1 MEEDKDFIDFEFNGR
16 WASEFKLLAVSDGDR
31 YTSPFYGSVSP
42 NTSTLVGK
50 VGVHKWKT
58 QVGEKEF
65 NIQIAYDDVDLGT
78 LRKIKEWLN
87 PFVIGK
93 LVFKEEPYKY
103 YWVSLSED
111 PQISFLP
118 FRTEDL
124 IVDGKSYKKGVY
136 KGDFTLNFICVDN
149 YGYSDWSS
157 FDENFDYLVNE
168 IKGENFITFD
178 DSSDNN
184 LILTKIEGGFAQ
196 ETKSAIPYTNVEGN
210 DLQLTDVENVDTQ
223 NWIIKGGH
231 HQVQTDEEKTT
242 VNGESI
248 SISDVDDS
256 KPADIV
262 IKGNHY
268 QATREGYNLYNVK
281 DARDFSVGV
290 IVGEDDWIT
299 ITADNSSGTS
309 TKYMNFFT
317 NNLDLKTNTDYA
329 IILEIKQVTGTGK
342 LNLINTFQ
350 STGQFS
356 TSWISDFTSI
366 TSNKYKIIGKT
377 VSDMSL
383 STFGLRSYV
392 AYAPGEA
399 GTITLRVSVLED
411 TSVDLDTFVY
421 EQYGISPSLD
431 YPSEAETVG
440 SNVNGFDL
448 ISYYNTAPVVS
459 ATKQLLNNG
468 IKLNF
473 EAKADAYIGTVLN
486 EGETLNKN
494 WRSGCVAVEPNTTY
508 TIQVSSAPKC
518 YISYLDENYKAIK
531 GFTQFFGNVTFTTD
545 ARTHYIYFRFGYNN
559 SASILTF
566 YEFTNIKIEKGSVA
580 TPYSPFGMG
589 SVEID
594 VVNKNLLDKNNEKKG
609 ITINAAGVEESNGAR
624 SITQYITVDKNKKV
638 LYVNWSGKT
647 GKKNPGYTILLSY
660 DSNKKLITR
669 QPTFNETSSKNWAF
683 DISNASFIKVTYDDL
698 QINNGDFGVENTI
711 ISYEKT
717 EYEAHQ
723 SQTVIMPIQQE
734 MLTGDYIENV
744 EHHEWKKLILNND
757 VAIDRFTTSD
767 SNAYRF
773 VILNIDVLSLG
784 VGEKADI
791 LCNKLNVVKA
801 TETYEKV
808 EGISASTNSL
818 IIYIDECKNM
828 TVEEFRAYLKRFY
841 DEGNPF
847 VIYYKSINSTDLP
860 LTLEQKTAREQI
872 FNTKLYSGITN
883 ITNNSSY
890 PAIIELNYNITRE
903 EPSPEWPSEVK
914 TVGSNVNELKLKNGK
929 NIKTYGLDVSIDN
942 DIITINGTANDYYP
956 TFLISGDGEI
966 ETRLGTPNINANP
979 NWYNSIALAKRDY
992 TLKFEYIGGD
1002 GGTAHRPYIFIH
1014 TSDGKNLEFSQ
1025 GNSTK
1030 VKNYT
1035 GEIDGI
1041 SFYVENNQTFNNY
1054 KFRVYVVKGTYTKD
1068 TIPLYSPFGMGSVE
1082 IDVVNSNLLDFN
1094 VAQDS
1099 RVTVNEDGTL
1109 TINGAGGFSLN
1120 IDKLQLKAG
1129 ITYYQ
1134 KVELISGSISG
1145 SNINNTFLSFAGAG
1159 AWISSENFSQTNL
1172 TKDTEKTTIWINASV
1187 IFNNAVIRIWANTD
1201 KSDFIKHQSKTT
1213 IIPTQQ
1219 ELLEG
1224 DYIDKSKEYHK
1235 WEKIIIDTSK
1245 LMEDV
1250 TNEEGKK
1257 RYKYEYNKVIKK
1269 SDITHNVAY
1278 SNMFKLLGEGQTY
1291 WNFKGFTIVN
1301 NNIYIYNEGEPLT
1314 EFKSKLTDKQLVFYA
1329 QLETSTKLELT
1340 TEQKT
1345 AMNKLNTSQFYPNIT
1360 NLSLSNSVAKVN
1372 FDYNGYDG
1380 MPSPRY
1386 PSDFQVVKDS
1396 VDITISN
1403 KNLFDFNKLNTQNT
1417 NLTIQG
1423 KKLIGNNVPNIV
1435 IGAAPDSTA
1444 LMKKTLL
1451 PGTYTVSFDITSES
1465 SSELLNCYFC
1475 CQQVDG
1481 TYNNY
1486 YNGKATILL
1495 PNEKN
1500 RVFYEYKITKAVQ
1513 KISIVGYLQGNTNLE
1528 ISNIAVIEGTDN
1540 KYTEYK
1546 EQVISMPVQQELFKD
1561 DYIEDVE
1568 HHEWKKIIVDGI
1580 NYGSPS
1586 YVFPNGMFVLH
1597 NLKEAQAIKDA
1608 IPQKDWAVSENN
1620 VVCSHLPTTT
1630 TYSIQ
1635 VTGKKGISNNPSGLI
1650 IMKIDDS
1657 TADNS
1662 TWTSEAVN
1670 EYLQQQ
1676 NEKGQ
1681 PLTVW
1686 YKTTEPYDLEL
1697 TEDQADIKENC
1708 KDFVYSYPG
1717 ANYISANTTLPKLS
1731 ISYMPEQDLAIDFVA
1746 DGSNLL
1752 NSSSFYYTNE
1762 IYLKSFK
1769 DKETG
1774 NPDTSGITSSRAE
1787 YLFNAGNQPANLNL
1801 TFDYIP
1807 PQQGAPLEINI
1818 DKVQLTN
1825 NGWKTLEKKYTSI
1838 SLEYFEA
1845 FKPFTDLLKKAYSID
1860 DLSNLPSNWQN
1871 DWQLEINSEIKEIY
1885 FKNKHNKDLVISLNK
1900 FNKKQ
1905 EFLQLCGSNF
1915 VDYSKPFPTLI
1926 TEVEESAIADTYFNK
1941 VYLTA
1946 TAQDYRLKNIN
1957 LEWKHTYL

>member
-178 DSSDNN
+178 DGSDNN

-210 DLQLTDVENVDTQ
+210 NLQLTDVENVDTQ

-231 HQVQTDEEKTT
+231 HQVQTDEEKTI

-262 IKGNHY
+262 TKGNHY
-268 QATREGYNLYNVK
+268 QATREGYNL
-281 DARDFSVGV
+281 
-290 IVGEDDWIT
+290 
-299 ITADNSSGTS
+299 
-309 TKYMNFFT
+309 
-317 NNLDLKTNTDYA
+317 LDLSNLKDETSAGISRITEEGKITLNGTPESTSYNETIYTFIAKESGVYTLLPFKKTAVPSIRLIFKVNDGQFISNDSQTQ
-329 IILEIKQVTGTGK
+329 IS
-342 LNLINTFQ
+342 LNENDVLLINLRIDALDKITN
-350 STGQFS
+350 FS
-356 TSWISDFTSI
+356 LQPML
-366 TSNKYKIIGKT
+366 Y
-377 VSDMSL
+377 L
-383 STFGLRSYV
+383 
-392 AYAPGEA
+392 
-399 GTITLRVSVLED
+399 GTDIKP
-411 TSVDLDTFVY
+411 F
-421 EQYGISPSLD
+421 EQYGVSPLPD
-431 YPSEAETVG
+431 YSSEIETVG

-448 ISYYNTAPVVS
+448 ISYYNTARVVN

-531 GFTQFFGNVTFTTD
+531 GFTQLFGNVTFTTD

-559 SASILTF
+559 SASTLTF

-580 TPYSPFGMG
+580 TP
-589 SVEID
+589 
-594 VVNKNLLDKNNEKKG
+594 
-609 ITINAAGVEESNGAR
+609 
-624 SITQYITVDKNKKV
+624 
-638 LYVNWSGKT
+638 
-647 GKKNPGYTILLSY
+647 
-660 DSNKKLITR
+660 
-669 QPTFNETSSKNWAF
+669 
-683 DISNASFIKVTYDDL
+683 
-698 QINNGDFGVENTI
+698 
-711 ISYEKT
+711 
-717 EYEAHQ
+717 
-723 SQTVIMPIQQE
+723 
-734 MLTGDYIENV
+734 
-744 EHHEWKKLILNND
+744 
-757 VAIDRFTTSD
+757 
-767 SNAYRF
+767 
-773 VILNIDVLSLG
+773 
-784 VGEKADI
+784 
-791 LCNKLNVVKA
+791 
-801 TETYEKV
+801 
-808 EGISASTNSL
+808 
-818 IIYIDECKNM
+818 
-828 TVEEFRAYLKRFY
+828 
-841 DEGNPF
+841 
-847 VIYYKSINSTDLP
+847 
-860 LTLEQKTAREQI
+860 
-872 FNTKLYSGITN
+872 
-883 ITNNSSY
+883 
-890 PAIIELNYNITRE
+890 
-903 EPSPEWPSEVK
+903 
-914 TVGSNVNELKLKNGK
+914 
-929 NIKTYGLDVSIDN
+929 
-942 DIITINGTANDYYP
+942 
-956 TFLISGDGEI
+956 
-966 ETRLGTPNINANP
+966 
-979 NWYNSIALAKRDY
+979 
-992 TLKFEYIGGD
+992 
-1002 GGTAHRPYIFIH
+1002 
-1014 TSDGKNLEFSQ
+1014 
-1025 GNSTK
+1025 
-1030 VKNYT
+1030 
-1035 GEIDGI
+1035 
-1041 SFYVENNQTFNNY
+1041 
-1054 KFRVYVVKGTYTKD
+1054 
-1068 TIPLYSPFGMGSVE
+1068 YSPFGMGSVE

-1109 TINGAGGFSLN
+1109 IINGAGGFSLN

-1145 SNINNTFLSFAGAG
+1145 LNINNTFLSFTGTG

-1172 TKDTEKTTIWINASV
+1172 TKDTEKTTILINASA

-1201 KSDFIKHQSKTT
+1201 KSDFVKHQSKTT

-1219 ELLEG
+1219 EMLEG
-1224 DYIDKSKEYHK
+1224 DYIKDVEHHEWQKFIFDGVTNRLNKKAGTSANNLYYTSYISNLLAPTSNGVKIEICSNCFKSYTANQLYGQDLVGVAVTTGKSFSIGFGLESSIDTLDKANEKLKELYDAGTP
-1235 WEKIIIDTSK
+1235 IIIYYK
-1245 LMEDV
+1245 LAEAID
-1250 TNEEGKK
+1250 
-1257 RYKYEYNKVIKK
+1257 
-1269 SDITHNVAY
+1269 
-1278 SNMFKLLGEGQTY
+1278 
-1291 WNFKGFTIVN
+1291 
-1301 NNIYIYNEGEPLT
+1301 
-1314 EFKSKLTDKQLVFYA
+1314 
-1329 QLETSTKLELT
+1329 LELT
-1340 TEQKT
+1340 SEQKT
-1345 AMNKLNTSQFYPNIT
+1345 AMNELNTSQFYPNIT

-1380 MPSPRY
+1380 MPNPRH
-1386 PSDFQVVKDS
+1386 PSDLQVVKDS

-1403 KNLFDFNKLNTQNT
+1403 KNLFDFNKLNAQNT
-1417 NLTIQG
+1417 NLTIQDN
-1423 KKLIGNNVPNIV
+1423 KLIGNNVPNIV
-1435 IGAAPDSTA
+1435 IGAVPDSTA

-1451 PGTYTVSFDITSES
+1451 PGTYTVSFDITSENS
-1465 SSELLNCYFC
+1465 NELLNCYFC
-1475 CQQVDG
+1475 CQEIDG
-1481 TYNNY
+1481 NYNNY
-1486 YNGKATILL
+1486 YNGKAIILP

-1500 RVFYEYKITKAVQ
+1500 RVSYEYKITKAVQ
-1513 KISIVGYLQGNTNLE
+1513 KIGIVGYLQGNTNLE
-1528 ISNIAVIEGTDN
+1528 ISNIAIIEGTDN

-1568 HHEWKKIIVDGI
+1568 HHEWKKIIVDGV
-1580 NYGSPS
+1580 NYGAF
-1586 YVFPNGMFVLH
+1586 YVFPNGRFVVA
-1597 NLKEAQAIKDA
+1597 NPSTGEVAGRDIVAIR
-1608 IPQKDWAVSENN
+1608 DWAVAEPQNI
-1620 VVCSHLPTTT
+1620 CCTHLPTVSVADQAQKNMLGITNGA
-1630 TYSIQ
+1630 
-1635 VTGKKGISNNPSGLI
+1635 TGEIAIKL
-1650 IMKIDDS
+1650 DRS
-1657 TADNS
+1657 TEDNS

-1708 KDFVYSYPG
+1708 KDFVCSYPG

-1905 EFLQLCGSNF
+1905 EFLQLSGSNF

>member
-1 MEEDKDFIDFEFNGR
+1 MEEDKDFIDFEFNGH

-178 DSSDNN
+178 DGSDNN

-268 QATREGYNLYNVK
+268 QATREGYNLANINISSQTK
-281 DARDFSVGV
+281 GGV
-290 IVGEDDWIT
+290 NIT
-299 ITADNSSGTS
+299 V
-309 TKYMNFFT
+309 
-317 NNLDLKTNTDYA
+317 NNNK
-329 IILEIKQVTGTGK
+329 
-342 LNLINTFQ
+342 
-350 STGQFS
+350 
-356 TSWISDFTSI
+356 SI
-366 TSNKYKIIGKT
+366 TFNGTTTVAFNFLLTDAFILKAGTYKLYANK
-377 VSDMSL
+377 
-383 STFGLRSYV
+383 
-392 AYAPGEA
+392 EA
-399 GTITLRVSVLED
+399 GTNLFGNFSVIKSEDNSIIKTMNFNYSNVNFTLEEETAVKIQAYLPRGAVLNNFTIFPMIYSGTD
-411 TSVDLDTFVY
+411 IKAY
-421 EQYGISPSLD
+421 EQYGASPSPD
-431 YPSEAETVG
+431 YPSEIETVG
-440 SNVNGFDL
+440 SNINEFDINNLTTVYGGEKNINEIISNKMSGNYKFVKTSITNTKLVANNTYTVSFKAKKNEGTYSNNLGFQIFDADGKVTL
-448 ISYYNTAPVVS
+448 QMVENSPALSEKYQVYSFTFTITANINVT
-459 ATKQLLNNG
+459 ALLFQLQQNASEVIMSIKD
-468 IKLNF
+468 IKL
-473 EAKADAYIGTVLN
+473 
-486 EGETLNKN
+486 
-494 WRSGCVAVEPNTTY
+494 
-508 TIQVSSAPKC
+508 
-518 YISYLDENYKAIK
+518 
-531 GFTQFFGNVTFTTD
+531 
-545 ARTHYIYFRFGYNN
+545 
-559 SASILTF
+559 
-566 YEFTNIKIEKGSVA
+566 EKGTVA

-589 SVEID
+589 SVETD
-594 VVNKNLLDKNNEKKG
+594 VVNKNLLDMSKYVVDSWEQQLNGFILNLRAGTYTLSSNINFSTIKGSEHNSSAWSNVRFGAADINKKYFTFTIGEEFKETNNEFLWMMC
-609 ITINAAGVEESNGAR
+609 INN
-624 SITQYITVDKNKKV
+624 
-638 LYVNWSGKT
+638 SGKT
-647 GKKNPGYTILLSY
+647 IA
-660 DSNKKLITR
+660 ITKD
-669 QPTFNETSSKNWAF
+669 NIDEF
-683 DISNASFIKVTYDDL
+683 DIQLQVGNKADSF
-698 QINNGDFGVENTI
+698 E
-711 ISYEKT
+711 E
-717 EYEAHQ
+717 HQ
-723 SQTVIMPIQQE
+723 SQTAIMPIQQE
-734 MLTGDYIENV
+734 MLEGDYIADV
-744 EHHEWKKLILNND
+744 EHHEWEKVVFDGSENW
-757 VAIDRFTTSD
+757 VAS
-767 SNAYRF
+767 
-773 VILNIDVLSLG
+773 
-784 VGEKADI
+784 
-791 LCNKLNVVKA
+791 
-801 TETYEKV
+801 TETEQYIQFMVRTESYVFDK
-808 EGISASTNSL
+808 IICNIFSAISTNERTKKSGCVLFNDEHFRISL
-818 IIYIDECKNM
+818 LKNDYSVR
-828 TVEEFRAYLKRFY
+828 TLEEFKQWLSENNLLVYCRLA
-841 DEGNPF
+841 
-847 VIYYKSINSTDLP
+847 TP
-860 LTLEQKTAREQI
+860 LNLELTEEQKAVREQI
-872 FNTKLYSGITN
+872 FNTKLYSGVTN
-883 ITNNSSY
+883 IINRSSY
-890 PAIIELNYNITRE
+890 PALLNLDYNIIRQRPTFD
-903 EPSPEWPSEVK
+903 WPSEVE
-914 TVGSNVNELKLKNGK
+914 TVKDNVEINVVNKN
-929 NIKTYGLDVSIDN
+929 YL
-942 DIITINGTANDYYP
+942 
-956 TFLISGDGEI
+956 
-966 ETRLGTPNINANP
+966 
-979 NWYNSIALAKRDY
+979 
-992 TLKFEYIGGD
+992 
-1002 GGTAHRPYIFIH
+1002 
-1014 TSDGKNLEFSQ
+1014 
-1025 GNSTK
+1025 TK
-1030 VKNYT
+1030 VHQQTK
-1035 GEIDGI
+1035 
-1041 SFYVENNQTFNNY
+1041 TFNNVN
-1054 KFRVYVVKGTYTKD
+1054 F
-1068 TIPLYSPFGMGSVE
+1068 E
-1082 IDVVNSNLLDFN
+1082 INENGEINIQGLANASGEITFELERPCKMSNL
-1094 VAQDS
+1094 
-1099 RVTVNEDGTL
+1099 
-1109 TINGAGGFSLN
+1109 INK
-1120 IDKLQLKAG
+1120 I
-1129 ITYYQ
+1129 
-1134 KVELISGSISG
+1134 VELIVEGTPTATIGMRFLDGNTRLFELIPKSKTVTLNLDDNYTNK
-1145 SNINNTFLSFAGAG
+1145 NITAIQFYVNNTADYNLIIKPGIYAEF
-1159 AWISSENFSQTNL
+1159 QTKF
-1172 TKDTEKTTIWINASV
+1172 TP
-1187 IFNNAVIRIWANTD
+1187 
-1201 KSDFIKHQSKTT
+1201 HQSKTT

-1245 LMEDV
+1245 LIEDV

-1257 RYKYEYNKVIKK
+1257 RYRYKYNKNIKK
-1269 SDITHNVAY
+1269 SDVTNNVAY
-1278 SNMFKLLGEGQTY
+1278 SNMFELLGDGQTFF
-1291 WNFKGFTIVN
+1291 NVKGFTIVN
-1301 NNIYIYNEGEPLT
+1301 NNIYIYNEGESLT

-1340 TEQKT
+1340 TEQKI
-1345 AMNKLNTSQFYPNIT
+1345 AMNELNASQFYLNIT

-1386 PSDFQVVKDS
+1386 PSELQVVKDS

-1403 KNLFDFNKLNTQNT
+1403 KNLFNFNKLNTQNT
-1417 NLTIQG
+1417 NLIIQG
-1423 KKLIGNNVPNIV
+1423 NKLIGNNVPNIV
-1435 IGAAPDSTA
+1435 IGTAPNSNA
-1444 LMKKTLL
+1444 LIEKTLL
-1451 PGTYTVSFDITSES
+1451 SGTYTVSFDIISES
-1465 SSELLNCYFC
+1465 SSELINCYFC

-1486 YNGKATILL
+1486 YNGKAIILL

-1500 RVFYEYKITKAVQ
+1500 RVSYEYKITKAVQ
-1513 KISIVGYLQGNTNLE
+1513 KIGIVGYLQGNTNLE
-1528 ISNIAVIEGTDN
+1528 ISDIAIIEGTDD

-1568 HHEWKKIIVDGI
+1568 HHEWKKIIVDGV
-1580 NYGSPS
+1580 NYGAF
-1586 YVFPNGMFVLH
+1586 YVFPNGRFVVA
-1597 NLKEAQAIKDA
+1597 NPSTGEIAGRDVIAIR
-1608 IPQKDWAVSENN
+1608 DWAVSEPEHIFCNY
-1620 VVCSHLPTTT
+1620 LPTV
-1630 TYSIQ
+1630 SIADQ
-1635 VTGKKGISNNPSGLI
+1635 TQKNMLGITNGATGEIVMKLDRSTEDNN
-1650 IMKIDDS
+1650 
-1657 TADNS
+1657 
-1662 TWTSEAVN
+1662 TWTKETVN

-1731 ISYMPEQDLAIDFVA
+1731 ISYMPEQDLTIDFVA

-1774 NPDTSGITSSRAE
+1774 NPDTSGITSSRVE

>member
-1 MEEDKDFIDFEFNGR
+1 MKEDKDFIDFEFNGH

-178 DSSDNN
+178 DGSDNN

-196 ETKSAIPYTNVEGN
+196 ETKNAIPYTNVEGN
-210 DLQLTDVENVDTQ
+210 NLQLTDVENVDTQ
-223 NWIIKGGH
+223 NWTIKGGH
-231 HQVQTDEEKTT
+231 YQVQTDEEKTT

-262 IKGNHY
+262 IRGNHY
-268 QATREGYNLYNVK
+268 QETREGYNLLDLSNYFDTIETKNGLTRKIYN
-281 DARDFSVGV
+281 SGV
-290 IVGEDDWIT
+290 SIT
-299 ITADNSSGTS
+299 GTS
-309 TKYMNFFT
+309 TAITNFWINDLNISLT
-317 NNLDLKTNTDYA
+317 AGIVNLYLEKENSNVTYIFKDSDGNSIIQTKVSTQKELAENTT
-329 IILEIKQVTGTGK
+329 ITQMLIQVTSGVTI
-342 LNLINTFQ
+342 NLSCNLMIYQGN
-350 STGQFS
+350 
-356 TSWISDFTSI
+356 
-366 TSNKYKIIGKT
+366 
-377 VSDMSL
+377 VSKP
-383 STFGLRSYV
+383 F
-392 AYAPGEA
+392 
-399 GTITLRVSVLED
+399 
-411 TSVDLDTFVY
+411 
-421 EQYGISPSLD
+421 EQYGALPSPD
-431 YPSEAETVG
+431 YPSKVETVG
-440 SNVNGFDL
+440 SNVNLLENKAITQTTNSVAFTVNKDGSIMANGIATTNTTFEINNDIVPKNISNL
-448 ISYYNTAPVVS
+448 ILSGCP
-459 ATKQLLNNG
+459 NNG
-468 IKLNF
+468 STDTYDLKIELYKNGVWTKVLYDFGNGVNTGDLSEYTSCKISVTIRKDYNANNLIFKPKL
-473 EAKADAYIGTVLN
+473 EKGTV
-486 EGETLNKN
+486 
-494 WRSGCVAVEPNTTY
+494 
-508 TIQVSSAPKC
+508 
-518 YISYLDENYKAIK
+518 
-531 GFTQFFGNVTFTTD
+531 
-545 ARTHYIYFRFGYNN
+545 
-559 SASILTF
+559 
-566 YEFTNIKIEKGSVA
+566 A
-580 TPYSPFGMG
+580 TSYSPYGMG

-594 VVNKNLLDKNNEKKG
+594 VVNKNLYNGKNEIGGINNDGSLNNNADRWRAIDYINVENSTDISINIYNITTTGALGKYCLYDKNYNFLSSTQ
-609 ITINAAGVEESNGAR
+609 IININTVVNVSNVSYFRFWFLNDKVPTNTKIQVE
-624 SITQYITVDKNKKV
+624 
-638 LYVNWSGKT
+638 T
-647 GKKNPGYTILLSY
+647 GST
-660 DSNKKLITR
+660 
-669 QPTFNETSSKNWAF
+669 PT
-683 DISNASFIKVTYDDL
+683 TYA
-698 QINNGDFGVENTI
+698 QQ
-711 ISYEKT
+711 
-717 EYEAHQ
+717 Q
-723 SQTVIMPIQQE
+723 SQTAIMPVQQA
-734 MLTGDYIENV
+734 MLEGDYIADV
-744 EHHEWKKLILNND
+744 EHHEWEKLILNND

-773 VILNIDVLSLG
+773 AILNIDVLSLG

-791 LCNKLNVVKA
+791 LCDKLNVVKA

-828 TVEEFRAYLKRFY
+828 TVEEFRAYLKQFY

-860 LTLEQKTAREQI
+860 LTLEQKAAREQI

-966 ETRLGTPNINANP
+966 ETRLGVPNINANP

-992 TLKFEYIGGD
+992 TLKFEYISGD
-1002 GGTAHRPYIFIH
+1002 GGTAYRPYVFIH
-1014 TSDGKNLEFSQ
+1014 TSDGKNSEFSQ

-1030 VKNYT
+1030 IKNYT

-1068 TIPLYSPFGMGSVE
+1068 TIPPYSPYEMGSIG
-1082 IDVVNSNLLDFN
+1082 IDVVNSNLIDFN
-1094 VAQDS
+1094 VTQDS

-1145 SNINNTFLSFAGAG
+1145 ANINNTFLSFAGTG
-1159 AWISSENFSQTNL
+1159 KWISSEIF
-1172 TKDTEKTTIWINASV
+1172 TKSSFNEDTKKTAIWINASA
-1187 IFNNAVIRIWANTD
+1187 ILNNAVIKIWANTD
-1201 KSDFIKHQSKTT
+1201 KSDFVKHQSQT
-1213 IIPTQQ
+1213 IIISTQQ
-1219 ELLEG
+1219 GLLEG

-1245 LMEDV
+1245 LIEDV

-1257 RYKYEYNKVIKK
+1257 CYRYEYNKVIKK

-1301 NNIYIYNEGEPLT
+1301 NNIYIYNEGESLT
-1314 EFKSKLTDKQLVFYA
+1314 EFKSKIADKQLVFYA

-1345 AMNKLNTSQFYPNIT
+1345 AMNELNTSQFYPNIT

-1386 PSDFQVVKDS
+1386 PSDLQVVKDS

-1423 KKLIGNNVPNIV
+1423 NKLIGNNVPNIV

-1465 SSELLNCYFC
+1465 SNELLNCYFC

-1486 YNGKATILL
+1486 YNDKATILL

-1500 RVFYEYKITKAVQ
+1500 RVSYEYKITKTVQ

-1528 ISNIAVIEGTDN
+1528 ISNIAIIEGTDN

-1568 HHEWKKIIVDGI
+1568 HHEWKKIIVDGV
-1580 NYGSPS
+1580 NYGAWFVFSNGRFVVVNPS
-1586 YVFPNGMFVLH
+1586 TGEVAGRDIVT
-1597 NLKEAQAIKDA
+1597 IR
-1608 IPQKDWAVSENN
+1608 DWAVPEPEHILCNY
-1620 VVCSHLPTTT
+1620 LPTV
-1630 TYSIQ
+1630 SIADQ
-1635 VTGKKGISNNPSGLI
+1635 SQKNMMGITNGATGEIIIKLDGSSEDNN
-1650 IMKIDDS
+1650 
-1657 TADNS
+1657 
-1662 TWTSEAVN
+1662 TWTKETVN

-1681 PLTVW
+1681 PLIVW

-1717 ANYISANTTLPKLS
+1717 ANYISANTALPKLS

-1818 DKVQLTN
+1818 DKVQLTS

-1871 DWQLEINSEIKEIY
+1871 DWRLEINSEIKEIY

-1946 TAQDYRLKNIN
+1946 TAQDYRLKNTN

>member
-1 MEEDKDFIDFEFNGR
+1 MEEDKDFIDFEFNGH

-42 NTSTLVGK
+42 NTSTLIGK

-178 DSSDNN
+178 DGSDNN

-210 DLQLTDVENVDTQ
+210 NLQLTDVENVDTQ

-231 HQVQTDEEKTT
+231 HQIQTIQNDNLLILEDTTIAKNGITLTIKDGVITIDGTSTASTNIDFKIKKKLKAGTYRHMVQRDSGSANGNISFLIMKSSGSVSTMNGSGGANFTLEEDTEVFYRIWTDKNNT
-242 VNGESI
+242 I
-248 SISDVDDS
+248 SNVVYKCIISEGSDS
-256 KPADIV
+256 KPWV
-262 IKGNHY
+262 
-268 QATREGYNLYNVK
+268 Q
-281 DARDFSVGV
+281 
-290 IVGEDDWIT
+290 
-299 ITADNSSGTS
+299 
-309 TKYMNFFT
+309 
-317 NNLDLKTNTDYA
+317 
-329 IILEIKQVTGTGK
+329 
-342 LNLINTFQ
+342 
-350 STGQFS
+350 
-356 TSWISDFTSI
+356 
-366 TSNKYKIIGKT
+366 
-377 VSDMSL
+377 
-383 STFGLRSYV
+383 
-392 AYAPGEA
+392 
-399 GTITLRVSVLED
+399 
-411 TSVDLDTFVY
+411 
-421 EQYGISPSLD
+421 GIPDSPSID
-431 YPSEAETVG
+431 YSSEIETVG
-440 SNVNGFDL
+440 SNVNLCDNSKILVGVDPKDSSEKDFRTSDY
-448 ISYYNTAPVVS
+448 IKVEYGKSYIASLYNEKKVR
-459 ATKQLLNNG
+459 
-468 IKLNF
+468 
-473 EAKADAYIGTVLN
+473 IGNLVYQ
-486 EGETLNKN
+486 EWNKN
-494 WRSGCVAVEPNTTY
+494 LEKLQQITTD
-508 TIQVSSAPKC
+508 TIKITNQDIAYVTVR
-518 YISYLDENYKAIK
+518 NYKNDAEEIK
-531 GFTQFFGNVTFTTD
+531 NE
-545 ARTHYIYFRFGYNN
+545 
-559 SASILTF
+559 F
-566 YEFTNIKIEKGSVA
+566 YYKFEESLIA
-580 TPYSPFGMG
+580 TPYSP
-589 SVEID
+589 
-594 VVNKNLLDKNNEKKG
+594 
-609 ITINAAGVEESNGAR
+609 
-624 SITQYITVDKNKKV
+624 
-638 LYVNWSGKT
+638 
-647 GKKNPGYTILLSY
+647 
-660 DSNKKLITR
+660 
-669 QPTFNETSSKNWAF
+669 
-683 DISNASFIKVTYDDL
+683 
-698 QINNGDFGVENTI
+698 
-711 ISYEKT
+711 
-717 EYEAHQ
+717 
-723 SQTVIMPIQQE
+723 
-734 MLTGDYIENV
+734 
-744 EHHEWKKLILNND
+744 
-757 VAIDRFTTSD
+757 
-767 SNAYRF
+767 
-773 VILNIDVLSLG
+773 
-784 VGEKADI
+784 
-791 LCNKLNVVKA
+791 
-801 TETYEKV
+801 
-808 EGISASTNSL
+808 
-818 IIYIDECKNM
+818 
-828 TVEEFRAYLKRFY
+828 
-841 DEGNPF
+841 
-847 VIYYKSINSTDLP
+847 
-860 LTLEQKTAREQI
+860 
-872 FNTKLYSGITN
+872 
-883 ITNNSSY
+883 
-890 PAIIELNYNITRE
+890 YNQ
-903 EPSPEWPSEVK
+903 
-914 TVGSNVNELKLKNGK
+914 
-929 NIKTYGLDVSIDN
+929 
-942 DIITINGTANDYYP
+942 
-956 TFLISGDGEI
+956 
-966 ETRLGTPNINANP
+966 
-979 NWYNSIALAKRDY
+979 
-992 TLKFEYIGGD
+992 GG
-1002 GGTAHRPYIFIH
+1002 
-1014 TSDGKNLEFSQ
+1014 
-1025 GNSTK
+1025 
-1030 VKNYT
+1030 
-1035 GEIDGI
+1035 
-1041 SFYVENNQTFNNY
+1041 
-1054 KFRVYVVKGTYTKD
+1054 
-1068 TIPLYSPFGMGSVE
+1068 VE

-1145 SNINNTFLSFAGAG
+1145 SNINNTFLSFAGTEK
-1159 AWISSENFSQTNL
+1159 WISSEIFTESSFNE
-1172 TKDTEKTTIWINASV
+1172 DTEKTVIWINASV
-1187 IFNNAVIRIWANTD
+1187 IFNNAVIKIWANTD
-1201 KSDFIKHQSKTT
+1201 KSDFVLHQSKTA
-1213 IIPTQQ
+1213 IIPIQQ
-1219 ELLEG
+1219 EMLDG

-1235 WEKIIIDTSK
+1235 W
-1245 LMEDV
+1245 
-1250 TNEEGKK
+1250 
-1257 RYKYEYNKVIKK
+1257 RKVI
-1269 SDITHNVAY
+1269 
-1278 SNMFKLLGEGQTY
+1278 
-1291 WNFKGFTIVN
+1291 FKGTETVVYAVVFGDYFLFQVDIGTPLPLKSGKILCNCFEKKPNWNVQVSAINWGEASGNMIQITIPVTAIKETTAHGAQAWLKEMN
-1301 NNIYIYNEGEPLT
+1301 DKGSPVTVYFELREP
-1314 EFKSKLTDKQLVFYA
+1314 
-1329 QLETSTKLELT
+1329 TKLGLT

-1345 AMNKLNTSQFYPNIT
+1345 AMNELNTLQFYPNIT

-1386 PSDFQVVKDS
+1386 PSDLQVVKDS

-1423 KKLIGNNVPNIV
+1423 NKLIGNNVPNIV

-1451 PGTYTVSFDITSES
+1451 PGTYTVSFDITSENS
-1465 SSELLNCYFC
+1465 NELLNCYFC

-1528 ISNIAVIEGTDN
+1528 ISNIAIIEGTDN

-1568 HHEWKKIIVDGI
+1568 HHEWKKIIVDGV

-1597 NLKEAQAIKDA
+1597 NLKEAQVIKDA
-1608 IPQKDWAVSENN
+1608 IPQKDWAVVENN
-1620 VVCSHLPTTT
+1620 IVCSHLPTTT
-1630 TYSIQ
+1630 THSIQ
-1635 VTGKKGISNNPSGLI
+1635 VIGKKGISNNPSGLI

-1681 PLTVW
+1681 PLIVW

-1731 ISYMPEQDLAIDFVA
+1731 ISYMPEQDLTIDFVA

>member
-58 QVGEKEF
+58 QIGEKEF

-178 DSSDNN
+178 DGSDNN

-231 HQVQTDEEKTT
+231 AQAITTQPENYIDDREARGKTILEATSLYLPIVNLKAGNGYYFKIFDNNNKIQNDSRYLAVDFYDENKVKIGSGPLGFPHNFTEEVATKLKYAKIYYNGNDTDKVIGNT
-242 VNGESI
+242 
-248 SISDVDDS
+248 
-256 KPADIV
+256 V
-262 IKGNHY
+262 IKKIG
-268 QATREGYNLYNVK
+268 
-281 DARDFSVGV
+281 
-290 IVGEDDWIT
+290 
-299 ITADNSSGTS
+299 
-309 TKYMNFFT
+309 
-317 NNLDLKTNTDYA
+317 LK
-329 IILEIKQVTGTGK
+329 
-342 LNLINTFQ
+342 
-350 STGQFS
+350 
-356 TSWISDFTSI
+356 I
-366 TSNKYKIIGKT
+366 TSSASADDI
-377 VSDMSL
+377 DM
-383 STFGLRSYV
+383 
-392 AYAPGEA
+392 
-399 GTITLRVSVLED
+399 
-411 TSVDLDTFVY
+411 FVPN
-421 EQYGISPSLD
+421 SPSLD
-431 YPSEAETVG
+431 YPSEIETVG
-440 SNVNGFDL
+440 NNVNKFDCKESYTDKGL
-448 ISYYNTAPVVS
+448 TLTKYKDGSFKIEGTATVTATFAISNYFKLQGVYTFKAEWLEGTSPYFWFYSNINKKNTVELTSTNGVKVV
-459 ATKQLLNNG
+459 TLNNEDEIILG
-468 IKLNF
+468 INIEKD
-473 EAKADAYIGTVLN
+473 KAY
-486 EGETLNKN
+486 
-494 WRSGCVAVEPNTTY
+494 S
-508 TIQVSSAPKC
+508 
-518 YISYLDENYKAIK
+518 
-531 GFTQFFGNVTFTTD
+531 FT
-545 ARTHYIYFRFGYNN
+545 ARV
-559 SASILTF
+559 
-566 YEFTNIKIEKGSVA
+566 KIERGSTVS
-580 TPYSPFGMG
+580 PYSP
-589 SVEID
+589 
-594 VVNKNLLDKNNEKKG
+594 
-609 ITINAAGVEESNGAR
+609 
-624 SITQYITVDKNKKV
+624 Y
-638 LYVNWSGKT
+638 
-647 GKKNPGYTILLSY
+647 
-660 DSNKKLITR
+660 
-669 QPTFNETSSKNWAF
+669 
-683 DISNASFIKVTYDDL
+683 
-698 QINNGDFGVENTI
+698 
-711 ISYEKT
+711 
-717 EYEAHQ
+717 
-723 SQTVIMPIQQE
+723 
-734 MLTGDYIENV
+734 
-744 EHHEWKKLILNND
+744 
-757 VAIDRFTTSD
+757 
-767 SNAYRF
+767 
-773 VILNIDVLSLG
+773 
-784 VGEKADI
+784 
-791 LCNKLNVVKA
+791 
-801 TETYEKV
+801 
-808 EGISASTNSL
+808 
-818 IIYIDECKNM
+818 
-828 TVEEFRAYLKRFY
+828 
-841 DEGNPF
+841 
-847 VIYYKSINSTDLP
+847 
-860 LTLEQKTAREQI
+860 
-872 FNTKLYSGITN
+872 
-883 ITNNSSY
+883 
-890 PAIIELNYNITRE
+890 
-903 EPSPEWPSEVK
+903 
-914 TVGSNVNELKLKNGK
+914 
-929 NIKTYGLDVSIDN
+929 
-942 DIITINGTANDYYP
+942 
-956 TFLISGDGEI
+956 
-966 ETRLGTPNINANP
+966 
-979 NWYNSIALAKRDY
+979 
-992 TLKFEYIGGD
+992 
-1002 GGTAHRPYIFIH
+1002 
-1014 TSDGKNLEFSQ
+1014 
-1025 GNSTK
+1025 
-1030 VKNYT
+1030 
-1035 GEIDGI
+1035 
-1041 SFYVENNQTFNNY
+1041 
-1054 KFRVYVVKGTYTKD
+1054 
-1068 TIPLYSPFGMGSVE
+1068 GMGSVE

-1109 TINGAGGFSLN
+1109 TINGTGGFSLN

-1159 AWISSENFSQTNL
+1159 AWISSVNFSQTNL

-1219 ELLEG
+1219 ELLEE

-1278 SNMFKLLGEGQTY
+1278 SNMFKLLGEEQTY

-1481 TYNNY
+1481 AYNNY

-1513 KISIVGYLQGNTNLE
+1513 KISIVGHLQGNTNLE

-1608 IPQKDWAVSENN
+1608 ISQKDWAVSENN

-1708 KDFVYSYPG
+1708 KDFVCSYPG

>member
-42 NTSTLVGK
+42 NISTLVGK

-178 DSSDNN
+178 DGSDNN

-210 DLQLTDVENVDTQ
+210 NLQLTDVENVDTQ

-231 HQVQTDEEKTT
+231 HQVQTDEEKTI
-242 VNGESI
+242 VNEESI

-268 QATREGYNLYNVK
+268 QATREGYNL
-281 DARDFSVGV
+281 
-290 IVGEDDWIT
+290 
-299 ITADNSSGTS
+299 
-309 TKYMNFFT
+309 
-317 NNLDLKTNTDYA
+317 LDL
-329 IILEIKQVTGTGK
+329 
-342 LNLINTFQ
+342 
-350 STGQFS
+350 
-356 TSWISDFTSI
+356 TSL
-366 TSNKYKIIGKT
+366 IGKT
-377 VSDMSL
+377 ETKNGITYKINEDCS
-383 STFGLRSYV
+383 
-392 AYAPGEA
+392 
-399 GTITLRVSVLED
+399 ITLNGTATEYTFFSLLDVSLKAGEYLFTDDKKGKTDNLGRHYFLQLIGGSNPSSLNGTLTINDTADYVLYMVTEINQNLNNVTLYPMIHEGTED
-411 TSVDLDTFVY
+411 KPY
-421 EQYGISPSLD
+421 EQYGTSPSPD
-431 YPSEAETVG
+431 YPSEIETV
-440 SNVNGFDL
+440 ND
-448 ISYYNTAPVVS
+448 
-459 ATKQLLNNG
+459 
-468 IKLNF
+468 
-473 EAKADAYIGTVLN
+473 
-486 EGETLNKN
+486 
-494 WRSGCVAVEPNTTY
+494 
-508 TIQVSSAPKC
+508 
-518 YISYLDENYKAIK
+518 
-531 GFTQFFGNVTFTTD
+531 
-545 ARTHYIYFRFGYNN
+545 
-559 SASILTF
+559 
-566 YEFTNIKIEKGSVA
+566 SVK
-580 TPYSPFGMG
+580 
-589 SVEID
+589 ID
-594 VVNKNLLDKNNEKKG
+594 VVNKNLLDMSEISTYKNCNIINNEIKTSALNSDYITFGFDFKKSLTLKNNEYVVVFKLKISSG
-609 ITINAAGVEESNGAR
+609 TYAERINALDLKDDNGNLIAKTDVSNPIM
-624 SITQYITVDKNKKV
+624 SSNFQQYIFKYSLSQTVDINEIIFQ
-638 LYVNWSGKT
+638 LST
-647 GKKNPGYTILLSY
+647 GLNNVILEIKDLMILKGSYTIENLPSY
-660 DSNKKLITR
+660 I
-669 QPTFNETSSKNWAF
+669 E
-683 DISNASFIKVTYDDL
+683 
-698 QINNGDFGVENTI
+698 
-711 ISYEKT
+711 
-717 EYEAHQ
+717 HQ
-723 SQTVIMPIQQE
+723 SQTAIMPIQQE

-942 DIITINGTANDYYP
+942 DIITINGTANGYYP

-1002 GGTAHRPYIFIH
+1002 GGTAYRPYIFIH

-1068 TIPLYSPFGMGSVE
+1068 TIPLYSPYRMGSVE

-1109 TINGAGGFSLN
+1109 IINGAGGFSLN

-1145 SNINNTFLSFAGAG
+1145 LNINNTFLSFTGTG

-1172 TKDTEKTTIWINASV
+1172 TKDTEKTTIWINASA

-1201 KSDFIKHQSKTT
+1201 KSDFVKHQSKTT

-1245 LMEDV
+1245 LIEDV

-1257 RYKYEYNKVIKK
+1257 RYRYEYNKVIKK

-1301 NNIYIYNEGEPLT
+1301 NDIYIYNEGESLT
-1314 EFKSKLTDKQLVFYA
+1314 EFKSKIADKQLVFYA

-1345 AMNKLNTSQFYPNIT
+1345 AMNELNTSQFYPNIT

-1386 PSDFQVVKDS
+1386 PSDLQVVKDS

-1423 KKLIGNNVPNIV
+1423 NKLIGNNVPNIV

-1486 YNGKATILL
+1486 YNSKVTILL

-1513 KISIVGYLQGNTNLE
+1513 KISIIGYLQGNTNLE
-1528 ISNIAVIEGTDN
+1528 ISNIAIIEGTDN

-1568 HHEWKKIIVDGI
+1568 HHKWKKIIVDGV

-1608 IPQKDWAVSENN
+1608 IPQKDWAVSESN

-1635 VTGKKGISNNPSGLI
+1635 VIGKKGISNNPSGLI

-1708 KDFVYSYPG
+1708 KDFVCSYPG

-1905 EFLQLCGSNF
+1905 EFLQLSGSNF